1 MNPLQYLY
9 VFLIGGAICLIGQ
22 ILVIRTN
29 LTPSRI
35 LLCFLLAGTFLQG
48 IGVYETIFN
57 FAGAG
62 ISVPIIGFGALL
74 SRGAIEAVHADGI
87 MGAFTGGIAATAGGL
102 TAAIFFGFIMALL
115 FRSRTKKQ

>member
-22 ILVIRTN
+22 ILVIRTS

-35 LLCFLLAGTFLQG
+35 LLCFLLLGTFLQG
-48 IGVYETIFN
+48 VGAYEPIFN

-74 SRGAIEAVHADGI
+74 AKGAIEAVYSNGVMGI
-87 MGAFTGGIAATAGGL
+87 FTGGLSAAAGGL
-102 TAAIFFGFIMALL
+102 AAAIFFGFVFSLL